1 MSSIKLVALDMDG
14 TLLNEQSEISSENA
28 HWIRKAIDA
37 GILVCFATGRGF
49 QSALPYAE
57 QLGLDTPMIT
67 VNGGEIWRRPHVLH
81 QRSLM
86 PAGYIKRLRE
96 VALRNPECWYWAY
109 AVDGIHNKEMW
120 IEPAEDY
127 DRHHWLKFGYY
138 TEDDAMRE
146 RILEEVSGWGGL
158 EITNSSPW
166 NLELNP
172 EGVSK
177 ASALRELCKVL
188 DLDMSQVA
196 AMGDSM
202 NDIAMI
208 REAGVGVAMGNAQ
221 DAVKA
226 AADAVAVTNNEHAV
240 AQLIRDYVLKGRA

>member
-1 MSSIKLVALDMDG
+1 MSNIKLVALDMDG

-28 HWIRKAIDA
+28 HWISKAIDA

-57 QLGLDTPMIT
+57 QLKLDTPMIT

-81 QRSLM
+81 KRSLM
-86 PAGYIKRLRE
+86 PASYIKRLHE
-96 VALRNPECWYWAY
+96 VALRNEECWFWAY
-109 AVDGIHNKEMW
+109 SVEDIYNKEKW
-120 IEPAEDY
+120 IKPAGGY
-127 DRHHWLKFGYY
+127 DDHHWLKFGYY
-138 TEDDAMRE
+138 TEDDVMRE
-146 RILEEVSGWGGL
+146 RILEEVSGWGGM

-177 ASALRELCKVL
+177 ATALRELCKVL
-188 DLDMSQVA
+188 GLDMSQVA

-226 AADAVAVTNNEHAV
+226 AADAIAVTNNEHAV
-240 AQLIRDYVLKGRA
+240 AQLIRDYVLKG